1 LPRQRVLGIL
11 GILLFCAM
19 LIDLHTHSL
28 FSDGALIPSELVR
41 RVGSLGYRAVAL
53 TDHGDSS
60 NLDHLVPSMV
70 HAAEDLNRV
79 QSVQVIPGVELTHVP
94 PALIASL
101 VKRARDLGAKLV
113 VIHGE
118 TIVEPV
124 APGTNRAGLEAGADI
139 IAHPGLI
146 SVEEVQLAA
155 RKSVFLEISAR
166 KGHSLT
172 NGHVAKLAL
181 EAGAYL
187 VLNSDG
193 HAPGDFL
200 SETLAP
206 RIAQGAGLT
215 HDSFANLQSNA
226 RLLLERLGYTI

>member
-1 LPRQRVLGIL
+1 
-11 GILLFCAM
+11 M

-41 RVGSLGYRAVAL
+41 RVGSAGYGAVAL
-53 TDHGDSS
+53 TDHADSS
-60 NLDHLVPSMV
+60 NLDDLVPRMV
-70 HAAEDLNRV
+70 HVAEELNKV

-94 PALIASL
+94 PELIPSL

-146 SVEEVQLAA
+146 SVEEVQSAA
-155 RKSVFLEISAR
+155 RKGVLLEISAR

-172 NGHVAKLAL
+172 NGYVARLAVQ
-181 EAGAYL
+181 AGASL

-193 HAPGDFL
+193 HVPGDFL
-200 SETLAP
+200 SEALAP
-206 RIAQGAGLT
+206 RIVQGAGLPQEAF
-215 HDSFANLQSNA
+215 SNLQSNA
-226 RLLLERLGYTI
+226 RLLGERLGYTL